1 MNITTKSDRSARDKD
16 AKLPLEPY
24 TTWSVAPTDYA
35 TPGSAGP
42 PPPLSFTNTT
52 LRHIL
57 QTSIG
62 GEQLRVR
69 LSNVYGTA
77 PLVIDG
83 AHVAIATTGSETKA
97 ASDRALSVDG
107 AQTFTVA
114 PGAEVW
120 SDAVTMAVAPDTTLA
135 VSVFVKAETAART
148 WHQFGMQTSFIGEG
162 NLLCA
167 ASMAP
172 LTNARAPGTT
182 TAYHWVTGVDVY
194 RREPTSVVVVIGDSN
209 VDGFGSTLNANQRF
223 TNHLARWLAAGARGV
238 GIGNAGLAGNRLT
251 ADGPLGESVQ
261 KRFAR
266 DVLGQSGVSHV
277 IVHIGINDIGF
288 GALVPSQCPSVDD
301 ITAALTAIATHAKER
316 NVKVILGTLL
326 PWKNALLFGA
336 PYYSDDGE
344 AKRVAVN
351 TWIRGN
357 TAVHGIVDF
366 EAIVR
371 DPADARSMKASFDV
385 GDHLHCNDAG
395 LAAMAKA
402 VDLSGGR

>member
-1 MNITTKSDRSARDKD
+1 MNITRKPDLSAHDHD
-16 AKLPLEPY
+16 AKLPLKPY

-35 TPGSAGP
+35 TPGPAGL
-42 PPPLSFTNTT
+42 PPPLLFTNTT
-52 LRHIL
+52 LRHIVR
-57 QTSIG
+57 TSIG

-83 AHVAIATTGSETKA
+83 AHVAIARTAAETDA
-97 ASDRALSVDG
+97 ASDRTLSVDG

-120 SDAVTMAVAPDTTLA
+120 SDAVTMAIPPNTTLA
-135 VSVFVKAETAART
+135 VSVFVKAETPART

-162 NLLCA
+162 NLLH
-167 ASMAP
+167 ASTMAP
-172 LTNARAPGTT
+172 LARAPGTT

-194 RREPTSVVVVIGDSN
+194 RREPTSVVVVVGDSN
-209 VDGFGSTLNANQRF
+209 MDGFGSTLDANQRF
-223 TNHLARWLAAGARGV
+223 TNHLARRFSAGARGV

-251 ADGPLGESVQ
+251 ADGPLGESVR

-288 GALVPSQCPSVDD
+288 GTLVPSQCPSVDD
-301 ITAALTAIATHAKER
+301 ITTALTAIATQAKER

-344 AKRVAVN
+344 AKRVAIN
-351 TWIRGN
+351 TWMRGN
-357 TAVHGIVDF
+357 TAAHGIVDF

-371 DPADARSMKASFDV
+371 DPADARSIKASFDF

-395 LAAMAKA
+395 LEAMAKA
-402 VDLSGGR
+402 VDLDGGR